1 MSFGILDLG
10 DVVDVSFGIEPEFDE
25 LGDGTLVIS
34 NIIKKLKV
42 FPASL
47 CIL

>member
-1 MSFGILDLG
+1 MSFGILELG
-10 DVVDVSFGIEPEFDE
+10 DVSDVSFGIEPEFDE
-25 LGDGTLVIS
+25 LGDVIS
-34 NIIKKLKV
+34 NVIKKLKV